1 MSSTMNANATR
12 PAPLVIPA
20 KIDLTEHSVK
30 QTTMSAINT
39 IKQTT
44 ALLSIAEI
52 DNIDELVLLLKEKK
66 RTLKVERTN
75 LQHAEK
81 AAERAIEKAR
91 RDAEKE
97 VEKAAEKAAR
107 EVQRAALKT
116 AKEAEK
122 AAEKAAKDAV
132 KAAEKA
138 TKDAE
143 KAAEK
148 AKDKLA
154 NDGLREIKKQV
165 ALDAGVLP
173 KPKNIHYLNFNHWS
187 KENGPSA
194 EALEAAGGRQT
205 WLKTEWSKLT
215 KSEKEALDAP
225 WNAGNAG
232 A

>member
-39 IKQTT
+39 IKQTV

-81 AAERAIEKAR
+81 AAERAREKAR
-91 RDAEKE
+91 KDAE
-97 VEKAAEKAAR
+97 
-107 EVQRAALKT
+107 
-116 AKEAEK
+116 KEAEK
-122 AAEKAAKDAV
+122 AAEKAAKEAQRAALKTAKEEE

-138 TKDAE
+138 AKAAE

-148 AKDKLA
+148 AKEKRA
-154 NDGLREIKKQV
+154 KDGLREIKKQV

-173 KPKNIHYLNFNHWS
+173 KPKNSYYLNFNHWS

-194 EALEAAGGRQT
+194 EALEAAGGRQA

-215 KSEKEALDAP
+215 KSEKEAVDAP
-225 WNAGNAG
+225 WNVGNMCA
-232 A
+232 

>member
-1 MSSTMNANATR
+1 MNANATR

-20 KIDLTEHSVK
+20 KIDLTDHSVK

-39 IKQTT
+39 IKQTV

-97 VEKAAEKAAR
+97 AEKAAEKAAR

-122 AAEKAAKDAV
+122 AAEKAVKDAV

-138 TKDAE
+138 KE
-143 KAAEK
+143 
-148 AKDKLA
+148 KLA

-165 ALDAGVLP
+165 ALNAGVLP
-173 KPKNIHYLNFNHWS
+173 KPKNSHYLNFNHWS

-194 EALEAAGGRQT
+194 EALEAAGGRQA

-215 KSEKEALDAP
+215 KSEKEAVDAP
-225 WNAGNAG
+225 WNVGHKCA
-232 A
+232 